1 MRGDN
6 KTMASKKG
14 SFIEANKPATATP
27 ASQLLAKANNT
38 TVASEDKETKSV
50 RLNLL
55 IKPSTKKD
63 LEKLAT
69 VDRTSINDLINR
81 ALEEYI
87 TTRAEDVAK
96 YNSFYGEE

>member
-1 MRGDN
+1 
-6 KTMASKKG
+6 MASKKG
-14 SFIEANKPATATP
+14 TFKDANKPANTTP
-27 ASQLLAKANNT
+27 ASQLLAKASSG
-38 TVASEDKETKSV
+38 TVTEDKETKSI

-87 TTRAEDVAK
+87 TTRAEDVTK

>member
-1 MRGDN
+1 
-6 KTMASKKG
+6 MASKKG
-14 SFIEANKPATATP
+14 MFTEANKPASTTP

-63 LEKLAT
+63 LEKIAT
-69 VDRTSINDLINR
+69 INRTSINDLINR

-87 TTRAEDVAK
+87 TTKAEDIAK
-96 YNSFYGEE
+96 FNSVYGEE

>member
-1 MRGDN
+1 
-6 KTMASKKG
+6 MASKKG
-14 SFIEANKPATATP
+14 MFIDANKPANTTP
-27 ASQLLAKANNT
+27 ASQLLARANNT
-38 TVASEDKETKSV
+38 TDASEDKETKSI

-87 TTRAEDVAK
+87 TTRAEDIAK